1 MNAATGTM
9 FPDMGIKGKETP
21 VSAFEAARLE
31 AIARAGVIQK
41 AEDAKAKALAEVEAN
56 ADAEWKAAAMTAV
69 QSVAIDRAVFAADD
83 VWERLEK
90 HWPDVHTHEH
100 RAMGAVMRNAMS
112 RRWCI
117 PAGTYR
123 KSGRLEQKRRPIPE
137 YISLLSG
144 E

>member
-21 VSAFEAARLE
+21 VSAAEAARLE
-31 AIARAGVIQK
+31 AVARAGVIQK
-41 AEDAKAKALAEVEAN
+41 AEQAKAAALAEVEAN
-56 ADAEWKAAAMTAV
+56 ADAEWKLAAMDAV
-69 QSVAIDRAVFAADD
+69 RTVALKHSVFAADD
-83 VWERLEK
+83 VWAFLEK
-90 HWPDVHTHEH
+90 VYPNQDTHEH